1 MAGSSAKYSPR
12 PSACPARRD
21 GSSPFD
27 MMPATLAPGV
37 PWNTSPSPRPRAT
50 CSPRHKMPL
59 NAIQCH
65 STQERSA
72 KMCVDDVAGPGPPM
86 CGTAPPHA
94 LVRGGA
100 VRREEPLVLPPARLP
115 SLHGARG

>member
-1 MAGSSAKYSPR
+1 
-12 PSACPARRD
+12 
-21 GSSPFD
+21 
-27 MMPATLAPGV
+27 
-37 PWNTSPSPRPRAT
+37 
-50 CSPRHKMPL
+50 
-59 NAIQCH
+59 
-65 STQERSA
+65 
-72 KMCVDDVAGPGPPM
+72 MCVDDVAGPGPPM